1 MSLSDIDPDVLLE
14 WLQTPSIPPEDDAD
28 DSGASGGGMQQVAL
42 EQLCMVLLMS
52 DNIDRLLNKFLAELH
67 QTSLQLVVLTQ
78 MVINSREALAA
89 IIGDI
94 VFLFTSSSPSMIL
107 TYQTFSISVTS
118 TALQL
123 KFLCVT

>member
-52 DNIDRLLNKFLAELH
+52 DNIDRLINNVVSELH

-78 MVINSREALAA
+78 MFINSREASAD
-89 IIGDI
+89 IIGDT
-94 VFLFTSSSPSMIL
+94 VFFYSSSSSMIL
-107 TYQTFSISVTS
+107 ATRLFQF
-118 TALQL
+118 Q
-123 KFLCVT
+123 